1 MRPDM
6 TVDAAAMDETV
17 KMAARAAGGTGEPM
31 PIARAKRS
39 WRTAF
44 TEMGKLLSDP
54 NDTAAVFRIMAAL
67 NAGNAERSYQRL
79 INTLEGGRIAYER
92 VELIEKLTNKTW
104 LAQFAPG
111 TVGATYRGFLE
122 KTGYSADGLAAV
134 GDEVHGK
141 RVDAHPYAWF
151 GRRERDMH
159 DIWHVLTGYQADDPL
174 GELCLV
180 AFSYAQTKGL
190 GWGFIATIGALKNLR
205 EPGGRA
211 VLRAVW
217 EGYTHGRDARWLHL
231 EDIDVLFAE
240 PLDAARARLRLAKPV
255 AYEAAK
261 AMGEAMAAQ
270 AVTAAAAAR

>member
-1 MRPDM
+1 MDA
-6 TVDAAAMDETV
+6 TAVTNGVAAASA
-17 KMAARAAGGTGEPM
+17 KAAAPIAGVPGGPTPIPKAKRDWRAAF
-31 PIARAKRS
+31 K
-39 WRTAF
+39 F
-44 TEMGKLLSDP
+44 MGKLLSDP
-54 NDTAAVFRIMAAL
+54 NDTVSVFEIMRAL
-67 NAGNAERSYQRL
+67 NAGNAQRGYQKL
-79 INTLEGGRIAYER
+79 IGTVEGGRLAYQR
-92 VELIEKLTNKTW
+92 VELIDKLTDKAW
-104 LAQFAPG
+104 VAQFAPG
-111 TVGATYRGFLE
+111 TVGATYRAFLE

-180 AFSYAQTKGL
+180 AFSYAQTKGM
-190 GWGFIATIGALKNLR
+190 GWGFIATMGALKNLR

-231 EDIDVLFAE
+231 EDIEVLFAE
-240 PLDAARARLRLAKPV
+240 PIDAARARLRIAKPV
-255 AYEAAK
+255 AYEIARDMNAATAFK
-261 AMGEAMAAQ
+261 
-270 AVTAAAAAR
+270 TAAA

>member
-1 MRPDM
+1 MERVMDA
-6 TVDAAAMDETV
+6 TAVTNGVAAAPA
-17 KMAARAAGGTGEPM
+17 KAAATPM
-31 PIARAKRS
+31 PKNRDGATPIVKARRD
-39 WRTAF
+39 WRGAF
-44 TEMGKLLSDP
+44 RAMGKLLNDP
-54 NDTAAVFRIMAAL
+54 NDTVSVFRIMHAL
-67 NAGNAERSYQRL
+67 NAGTAERNYQRL
-79 INTLEGGRIAYER
+79 IATVEGGRLAYAR
-92 VELIEKLTNKTW
+92 VELIDKLTDKAW
-104 LAQFAPG
+104 VAQFAPG
-111 TVGATYRGFLE
+111 TVGATYRAFLE

-190 GWGFIATIGALKNLR
+190 GWGFIATVGALKNLR

-217 EGYTHGRDARWLHL
+217 EGYRSGRATRWLHL
-231 EDIDVLFAE
+231 EDLDVLFAE
-240 PLDAARARLRLAKPV
+240 PLDAARARLRIAKPV

-261 AMGEAMAAQ
+261 AMQAAMPAQAMA
-270 AVTAAAAAR
+270 V